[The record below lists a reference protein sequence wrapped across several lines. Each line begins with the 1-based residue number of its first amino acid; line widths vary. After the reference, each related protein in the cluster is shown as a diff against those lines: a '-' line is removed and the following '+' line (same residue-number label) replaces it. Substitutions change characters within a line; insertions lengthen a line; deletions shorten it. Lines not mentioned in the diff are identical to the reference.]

1 MKKLQAFLRS
11 SAIII
16 TTNGDK
22 HKSTVSENR
31 IFVVSFVRITHPVF
45 VINDEVFPP
54 RGERL
59 KRLLPRAIMEE
70 AESCRSAPAQS
81 ARGRFTKKS
90 FFGGI
95 TYVHG

>member
-45 VINDEVFPP
+45 VINDVEVIREDETGSTLKVP
-54 RGERL
+54 RR
-59 KRLLPRAIMEE
+59 KTHVI
-70 AESCRSAPAQS
+70 
-81 ARGRFTKKS
+81 
-90 FFGGI
+90 GG
-95 TYVHG
+95 